1 MGEAYLELL
10 QQAKKQ
16 MHLADHMVYVTFPL
30 VQETKFLLAIL
41 GHLTNATR
49 YALRALL
56 EYEFL
61 YKRIEAYNKTITG
74 EISIYKNHIEKR
86 YNFDGKY
93 FRLLQKLTDLEKF
106 EKESPVRFKRGD
118 KYILS
123 TGEYKMSV
131 LDVNTVKRYSEL
143 AKKFVS
149 EVNSIL
155 TKVENVRA
163 I

>member
-1 MGEAYLELL
+1 MGELYLELL

-49 YALRALL
+49 CALRALL

>member
-1 MGEAYLELL
+1 MGELFLELL

-16 MHLADHMVYVTFPL
+16 MQLADHMVFVTYPL
-30 VQETKFLLAIL
+30 VQETKFLLSIL
-41 GHLTNATR
+41 GHITNASR
-49 YALRALL
+49 FALRALL

-61 YKRIEAYNKTITG
+61 YKRIEAYNKTFTG
-74 EISIYKNHIEKR
+74 ELNTYKNHIEKR

-93 FRLLQKLTDLEKF
+93 FRLFQKLTDLEKF
-106 EKESPVRFKRGD
+106 DKESPVRFKRGD

-123 TGEYKMSV
+123 TGEYSMSV
-131 LDVNTVKRYSEL
+131 LDLATVKRYSEL